1 MEFEDSTIL
10 EKLAQHGLVDE
21 FYEAVDSDDPK
32 KIKNLLRSAEVPEDR
47 ITLVLLAIGLE

>member
-21 FYEAVDSDDPK
+21 FYEAVDSDDSV
-32 KIKNLLRSAEVPEDR
+32 KIKRLLRSAEVPEDR